1 MKKLLAAYLFF
12 LMIVWGYF
20 LFFYPLETFG
30 DSDYAAMAH
39 AMYFSKLPLEWLLLY
54 VIIKKGWSMVWMD
67 RIERIAGRLWSR
79 TLLFTLLL
87 TVAYQF
93 VRLPFLVI
101 WFAISRR
108 EGTSNQT
115 IGNWFYE
122 LGLDS
127 LFFWLVLSVGIY
139 VALILM
145 GRFKNWWF
153 GLWLIALPAAVFV
166 VYIQPVWI
174 DPLYEDFA
182 VMEPGPLRT
191 AIEDLTE
198 KAGLEDATLL
208 QVDMSQKTT
217 TFNAYV
223 TGIMG
228 NARIVLWDTT
238 LKGMPQEEVLFI
250 LSHEI
255 GHYVKHHVYIG
266 VAGYLVLS
274 LLLLYAG
281 AVLYRVACR
290 NMLNKHSLHSGNDL
304 RAVPILLLIFSLLLS
319 AAQPLSLAV
328 SRQIEASADRY
339 AVEKSDNDQLRAGIS
354 SFRRMAEQSKSDV
367 DPASWIEWLRFS
379 HPPIQERIDRI
390 EEELVDR
397 ETNSG
402 SSS

>member
-12 LMIVWGYF
+12 LMIIWGYF
-20 LFFYPLETFG
+20 LFFYPLDTYT
-30 DSDYAAMAH
+30 SSHYAAMAH

-54 VIIKKGWSMVWMD
+54 TIIKKGWSIAWMD
-67 RIERIAGRLWSR
+67 RIEQFTGRLWLK
-79 TLLFTLLL
+79 TLFFSLLL

-93 VRLPFLVI
+93 VRLPFNVI
-101 WFAISRR
+101 WFAISRK

-115 IGNWFYE
+115 VGNWFYE

-127 LFFWLVLSVGIY
+127 LFFWLILAAGIY
-139 VALILM
+139 AALILM

-153 GLWLIALPAAVFV
+153 GLWLLALPAAVFV

-174 DPLYEDFA
+174 DPLYEDFTA
-182 VMEPGPLRT
+182 MEPGPLRT

-208 QVDMSQKTT
+208 QVDMSEKTT

-250 LSHEI
+250 LNHEI
-255 GHYVKHHVYIG
+255 GHYLKHHVYIG
-266 VAGYLVLS
+266 VAGYLLLS

-281 AVLYRVACR
+281 ALVYRVVYK
-290 NMLNKHSLHSGNDL
+290 NVLTKQSSSSGNDL
-304 RAVPILLLIFSLLLS
+304 RAVPILLLIFSLLLT

-339 AVEKSDNDQLRAGIS
+339 AVEKSDSDQLRAGIS
-354 SFRRMAEQSKSDV
+354 SFHRMAEQSKSDV
-367 DPASWIEWLRFS
+367 NPAFWIKWMRYS

-390 EEELVDR
+390 EKELTDR
-397 ETNSG
+397 ETNS
-402 SSS
+402 SSSS